1 MSDPFMTVFG
11 LGVFYTGLPT
21 KYDTV
26 ETTVRNLFYNFSY
39 MHGFLQAKTNF
50 SILFQSFSY
59 AFKYQVKDRKLKS
72 SFKLSYFTNFGS

>member
-39 MHGFLQAKTNF
+39 MHGFLQAKTYF
-50 SILFQSFSY
+50 SIFSHL
-59 AFKYQVKDRKLKS
+59 VMHLNIKLK
-72 SFKLSYFTNFGS
+72 TEN